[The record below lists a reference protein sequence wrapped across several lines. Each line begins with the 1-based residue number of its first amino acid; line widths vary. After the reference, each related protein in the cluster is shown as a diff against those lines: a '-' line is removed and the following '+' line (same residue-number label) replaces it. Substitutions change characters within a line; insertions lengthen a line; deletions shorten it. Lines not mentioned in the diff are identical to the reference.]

1 MLLTVTKLLSC
12 TYWYYRTS
20 LYKLSVRTWLLVWIL
35 WFTCVWVLFFFRGE
49 GRWIVLGVLL

>member
-35 WFTCVWVLFFFRGE
+35 WFTCVWVLFFLE
-49 GRWIVLGVLL
+49 GRVAG